1 MSQTR
6 AAGAIV
12 RAWWPWLLLSA
23 AVVVADQSSKAM
35 VESALH
41 VGEQRAVTGFFSI
54 VLAHNAGAA
63 FSLLAEASGWQRYLF
78 TLIAL
83 AAVALFVWL
92 LRRGGDR
99 LYCAA
104 LALMLG
110 GTVGNL
116 LDRLTSGRVVD
127 FLLLH
132 DYLPFDGRLAARF
145 DPFPAFNLAD
155 SALTVGVVLLFVDSL
170 RPRRGDGQPGAH
182 R

>member
-1 MSQTR
+1 MSQAR
-6 AAGAIV
+6 AAGAIA
-12 RAWWPWLLLSA
+12 RPWWRWLLLSA
-23 AVVVADQSSKAM
+23 AVVAADQASKAM

-41 VGEQRAVTGFFSI
+41 VGEQRAITGFFSI

-78 TLIAL
+78 TLIAVV
-83 AAVALFVWL
+83 AAVLFVGL

-99 LYCAA
+99 LYCLS

-116 LDRLTSGRVVD
+116 VDRLTLGRVVD

-132 DYLPFDGRLAARF
+132 DYLPFDGRLAAQL

-155 SALTVGVVLLFVDSL
+155 SALTAGVVLLLLDSF
-170 RPRRGDGQPGAH
+170 RPRRGTETGA
-182 R
+182 RR